1 MAFGDKYATCTRA
14 QQAGYSSSFLLIFF
28 LKLVCPDSSHTMHAN
43 SSVLEA
49 ATAAAAAAA
58 AAAHSLDIDSLET
71 LQH

>member
-58 AAAHSLDIDSLET
+58 HSLDIDSLET
-71 LQH
+71 LQY